1 MCDIQKKVNAV
12 MDYYRQI
19 RRRQGYEWVK
29 FTDYRHRFRIT
40 KANEFF
46 IGVMLDQL
54 GNADRAWEGA
64 KHLVANHFNKTDNFW
79 NEIIDIHHAKLN
91 RICRYGFYEKTYAV
105 HYTANKFPKWLRT
118 NARIMIDEY
127 DSDPRNIWKNTKV
140 DEIRN
145 RFEKFSGISVALSRM
160 ATNILVRNYGVA
172 GGRRVRNQLFLKPDV
187 LLKRVMY
194 RAGFIENENE
204 RSVLEAERIMKK
216 DRILRSPA
224 DFDAATW
231 VIGSKYCHMHN
242 PDCEGCPINHV
253 CDRIGL

>member
-1 MCDIQKKVNAV
+1 MCDIQNKVNAV
-12 MDYYRQI
+12 MDYCRKI
-19 RRRQGYEWVK
+19 RRRQEYEWVK
-29 FTDYRHRFRIT
+29 FTDYRHRFHIT

-54 GNADRAWEGA
+54 GNADRAWKGA
-64 KHLVANHFNKTDNFW
+64 KHFVANHFDQTDNFW
-79 NEIIDIHHAKLN
+79 NEIRDIDHEELGH
-91 RICRYGFYEKTYAV
+91 ICRYGFDGQAYAV
-105 HYTANKFPKWLRT
+105 YYAVNQFPERLRT
-118 NARIMIDEY
+118 NACIMIDEY
-127 DSDPRNIWKNTKV
+127 NSDPRNIWKNAEV

-145 RFEKFSGISVALSRM
+145 RFESFAGIGIALSRM

-172 GGRRVRNQLFLKPDV
+172 GGRRIRNQLFLKPDV

-194 RAGFIENENE
+194 RVGFIENESE
-204 RSVLEAERIMKK
+204 RAVLAAERIMKR

-242 PDCEGCPINHV
+242 PDCKGCPINRV
-253 CDRIGL
+253 CDRIDL